1 MIAIAAFCCPVDS
14 SGGFRS
20 LFRLYVIYHTND
32 LFWPFYELDHIWSH
46 DRRTIQEKVTL
57 CITLLVSLTLF
68 QMLMFEIMVSKV
80 VCVFLMVISNDWLI
94 WSEFRIKQYRDNDY
108 REHAPH
114 FNEYSKLHFVRCW
127 DLKMFWYAV
136 SCCEMPKLTSAS
148 KVLKFLCWVQF

>member
-32 LFWPFYELDHIWSH
+32 LFWPFYELVWSH
-46 DRRTIQEKVTL
+46 DYWTIQEKVTL

-80 VCVFLMVISNDWLI
+80 VCVFLMVI
-94 WSEFRIKQYRDNDY
+94 WSGY

-114 FNEYSKLHFVRCW
+114 FNEYSKLHFVKMLTQHCW
-127 DLKMFWYAV
+127 DLIMLWYAV
-136 SCCEMPKLTSAS
+136 SCCEMQKLTSAS

>member
-20 LFRLYVIYHTND
+20 LFRLYVIYHKND

-46 DRRTIQEKVTL
+46 DRRTIKEKVTL

-80 VCVFLMVISNDWLI
+80 MCVFLMVI
-94 WSEFRIKQYRDNDY
+94 WSEFRIEQYRDSDY
-108 REHAPH
+108 LEHVPH
-114 FNEYSKLHFVRCW
+114 FNEYSKLHSVKMLTQHCW
-127 DLKMFWYAV
+127 DLKMLWYAV
-136 SCCEMPKLTSAS
+136 SCCEMQKLTSAS

>member
-20 LFRLYVIYHTND
+20 LFRLYVIYHKND
-32 LFWPFYELDHIWSH
+32 FFWPFYELDWSH
-46 DRRTIQEKVTL
+46 DWRTIQEKVTL

-80 VCVFLMVISNDWLI
+80 MCVFLMVI
-94 WSEFRIKQYRDNDY
+94 WSEFRIGQYRDNDY
-108 REHAPH
+108 EEHAPH
-114 FNEYSKLHFVRCW
+114 FNEYSKLHFEKMLTQHCW
-127 DLKMFWYAV
+127 DLRMLWYAV
-136 SCCEMPKLTSAS
+136 SCCEMQELTSAS